1 ERDAAALRE
10 RGDLQLHR
18 LGAVLRGVG
27 DGHRARAG
35 HLEVGRLVL
44 VTVRVP
50 ADDDRLLPPGHQAR
64 NVGDDDRLAAH
75 HAAEDLPD
83 GAVRA
88 APHLLQ
94 PELLHPGLVR
104 GDGGALDTDAVLL
117 DGVRGV
123 DGDLVFGAVPLLDRQ
138 VVVGQVDV
146 QIRVDQ
152 LVLDELPDDAG
163 HLVAVELDDGSLDLD
178 LRHERGRSSQ
188 RRFCGLSS
196 LTVQAYWYTGDR
208 SQRTLAGP

>member
-1 ERDAAALRE
+1 PYAVILEYLRVCN
-10 RGDLQLHR
+10 GDM
-18 LGAVLRGVG
+18 
-27 DGHRARAG
+27 
-35 HLEVGRLVL
+35 
-44 VTVRVP
+44 
-50 ADDDRLLPPGHQAR
+50 
-64 NVGDDDRLAAH
+64 
-75 HAAEDLPD
+75 
-83 GAVRA
+83 
-88 APHLLQ
+88 
-94 PELLHPGLVR
+94 
-104 GDGGALDTDAVLL
+104 
-117 DGVRGV
+117 
-123 DGDLVFGAVPLLDRQ
+123 VFCVFPLLDRQ